1 MFLARGSDAHDPVAN
16 VVKKTGSRS
25 ARHQR
30 IEAEVQRTLATLL
43 PREVRDPRVGNVT
56 LTAVRAAP
64 DLGTVRVYFLPFGQA
79 HSPAEVEAGLRSAAG
94 FLRGEV
100 GRQLGLRH
108 APRLEFVYDA
118 ELVRAEKLTRLIDEA
133 VAGSPPQGGDGSGD

>member
-1 MFLARGSDAHDPVAN
+1 
-16 VVKKTGSRS
+16 VKNAGSRS

-56 LTAVRAAP
+56 VTAVRAAP
-64 DLGTVRVYFLPFGQA
+64 DLSSVRVYFLPFGQA

-94 FLRGEV
+94 FLRGAV

-118 ELVRAEKLTRLIDEA
+118 ELERAERLTRLIDA
-133 VAGSPPQGGDGSGD
+133 VAAGTPPPDTGDSGD